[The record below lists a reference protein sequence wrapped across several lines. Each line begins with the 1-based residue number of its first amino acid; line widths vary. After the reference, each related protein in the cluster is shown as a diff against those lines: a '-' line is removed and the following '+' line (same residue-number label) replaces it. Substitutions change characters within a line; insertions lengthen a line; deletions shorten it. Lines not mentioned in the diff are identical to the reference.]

1 MRRDLGLLILRVGV
15 GVPMIYGHGWGKVV
29 RILQGDFSFADPI
42 GLGPAA
48 SLILAGFAE
57 GLCSL
62 LLILGVSVRW
72 AAVPPMLTM
81 AVAFLI
87 HHADDPFQTKE
98 KALLYGVAFLAM
110 TFLGGG
116 KYSLDKL
123 FKRSSG
129 E

>member
-1 MRRDLGLLILRVGV
+1 
-15 GVPMIYGHGWGKVV
+15 
-29 RILQGDFSFADPI
+29 
-42 GLGPAA
+42 
-48 SLILAGFAE
+48 
-57 GLCSL
+57 
-62 LLILGVSVRW
+62 
-72 AAVPPMLTM
+72 M

-110 TFLGGG
+110 MFLGGG

-123 FKRSSG
+123 LKRSSG